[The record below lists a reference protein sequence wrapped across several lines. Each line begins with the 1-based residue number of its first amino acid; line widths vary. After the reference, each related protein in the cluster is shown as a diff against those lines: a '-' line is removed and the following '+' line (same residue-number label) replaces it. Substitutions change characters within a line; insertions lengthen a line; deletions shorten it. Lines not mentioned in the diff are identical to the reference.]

1 MLVNIVEKAHIG
13 SICSYCSDG
22 PTTLQN
28 IERFHPQFI
37 VLDLFLPR
45 MNGISILREMKRQQ
59 KSPLSLCFCR
69 RLNKVLG
76 VKAVKNGATGLI
88 DYRSNPEEFRRS
100 IEKTSRGIKTYPGEI
115 QELLD
120 DKDFEICPQKY
131 TKITTRQS
139 QILEHVSQGKSNKEI
154 SWILDIHLKTVEKH
168 KNRLREKLGL
178 NSMAEL
184 VHYAIRN
191 GITEKDEGIDM

>member
-1 MLVNIVEKAHIG
+1 M
-13 SICSYCSDG
+13 
-22 PTTLQN
+22 
-28 IERFHPQFI
+28 
-37 VLDLFLPR
+37 
-45 MNGISILREMKRQQ
+45 
-59 KSPLSLCFCR
+59 
-69 RLNKVLG
+69 NKVLG

-88 DYRSNPEEFRRS
+88 DYRSNPEDFRRS
-100 IEKTSRGIKTYPGEI
+100 IEKTSRCIKTYPGEI

-139 QILEHVSQGKSNKEI
+139 QILEHVSLGKSNKEI

-184 VHYAIRN
+184 VHFAIRN
-191 GITEKDEGIDM
+191 GITEKDEGICM

>member
-1 MLVNIVEKAHIG
+1 M
-13 SICSYCSDG
+13 
-22 PTTLQN
+22 
-28 IERFHPQFI
+28 
-37 VLDLFLPR
+37 
-45 MNGISILREMKRQQ
+45 
-59 KSPLSLCFCR
+59 
-69 RLNKVLG
+69 
-76 VKAVKNGATGLI
+76 
-88 DYRSNPEEFRRS
+88 
-100 IEKTSRGIKTYPGEI
+100 KTYPGEI

-139 QILEHVSQGKSNKEI
+139 QILEHVSLGKSNKEI

-184 VHYAIRN
+184 VHFAIRN
-191 GITEKDEGIDM
+191 GITEKDEGICM